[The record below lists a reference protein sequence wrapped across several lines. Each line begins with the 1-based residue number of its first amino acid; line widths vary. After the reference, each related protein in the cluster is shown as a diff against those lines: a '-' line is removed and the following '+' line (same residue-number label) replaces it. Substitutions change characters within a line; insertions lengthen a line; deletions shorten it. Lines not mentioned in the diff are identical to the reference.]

1 MQEMPVQRQGLGSS
15 SFQSE
20 KAEAASS
27 TADLRESKERPSEES
42 EREGVGLR
50 RKKKRKKER
59 EKSCMVLMMKRRR
72 FGWRERKRDYRV
84 ESGECRVQT
93 RGAKVEEKRDWVVG
107 DLIGK
112 RERER
117 ERET

>member
-1 MQEMPVQRQGLGSS
+1 MQEMPDQRQGLGSS

-84 ESGECRVQT
+84 ESGECRL
-93 RGAKVEEKRDWVVG
+93 W
-107 DLIGK
+107 I
-112 RERER
+112 
-117 ERET
+117 